1 MSKILK
7 NSGRTTSK
15 VMGEPQKNITRTTL
29 NQYENQTHY
38 IKRTISKITHQ
49 KIAENSR
56 KTVSKISRRT
66 TPKIAEEST
75 REPH

>member
-1 MSKILK
+1 
-7 NSGRTTSK
+7 
-15 VMGEPQKNITRTTL
+15 MGEPQKNITRTTL

-56 KTVSKISRRT
+56 KLCQKL
-66 TPKIAEEST
+66 AEEP
-75 REPH
+75 RQK